1 MRIIFVVASRLTE
14 SDFETKSA
22 LAKSLAAYE
31 SDKIEVALYAENENG
46 LPSVYNHAIKY
57 ASQDNDIFVF
67 CHDDIYILD
76 FYWIDQLI
84 SGLEQFDIVGLAGS
98 KIRVKNQPSWLFQ
111 DITFKKIDGSSLSGI
126 VAHGKSLPPTILSIY
141 GAPLQEV
148 ELLDGVFLACR
159 RSTLID
165 NKLSFDERFKF
176 HFYDLDFC
184 RSARTMGL
192 RLGTIMLSVMHESPG
207 NFGNLSWIDAYEDYL
222 QKWGD

>member
-1 MRIIFVVASRLTE
+1 MKIIFVVASRFTE
-14 SDFETKSA
+14 ADFESKSA

-31 SDKIEVALYAENENG
+31 SVKIEIALYAENEAG
-46 LPSVYNHAIKY
+46 LPVVYNHAIAN
-57 ASQDNDIFVF
+57 ASQEDDIFVF

-84 SGLEQFDIVGLAGS
+84 LGLEKFDVVGLAGS
-98 KIRVKNQPSWLFQ
+98 KNRIKNQPSWLFQ

-126 VAHGKSLPPTILSIY
+126 VAHGKSLPPKDLSIY

-159 RSTLID
+159 RSALID
-165 NKLSFDERFKF
+165 NSLGFDERFKF

-184 RSARTMGL
+184 RSARMMGL
-192 RLGTIMLSVMHESPG
+192 KLGTIMLSVMHESPG
-207 NFGNLSWIDAYEDYL
+207 DYGTLAWINAYEEYL
-222 QKWGD
+222 LKWGD